1 MTSEKNQR
9 TLQLS
14 KDELLSSKLS
24 PDEKEDLADALESCL
39 EGTNGLTPDEKLQNV
54 SESVFTLMRLHVRA
68 RCSMGIKSWKDV
80 LVSCKRE
87 IMWVLFAFFGLLF
100 FHPEI
105 AALLKGV
112 AGNG

>member
-1 MTSEKNQR
+1 M
-9 TLQLS
+9 
-14 KDELLSSKLS
+14 SSKLS
-24 PDEKEDLADALESCL
+24 ADEKEDLADALQSSL
-39 EGTNGLTPDEKLQNV
+39 EGTNGLTPEEKLQNV

-68 RCSMGIKSWKDV
+68 RCASGIKSWKDV

-87 IMWVLFAFFGLLF
+87 LLWALYGLFVLLF

-112 AGNG
+112 AQNG

>member
-1 MTSEKNQR
+1 MISEKNQR
-9 TLQLS
+9 KLQLS

-87 IMWVLFAFFGLLF
+87 LMWTAFGFFFLLF
-100 FHPEI
+100 FHPEL
-105 AALLKGV
+105 AAILKE
-112 AGNG
+112 AAK